1 MTLTPS
7 LLTHALSVL
16 TIVPVGTEFTVR
28 DLFLG
33 FYWDALPIADRMHLG
48 TSFFHAIQ
56 DNTTVKPIHKTHDN
70 QQVYEKL

>member
-1 MTLTPS
+1 MA

-16 TIVPVGTEFTVR
+16 TMVPTGTEFIVR

-33 FYWDALPIADRMHLG
+33 FYWDGLPIEERMHLG

-56 DNTTVKPIHKTHDN
+56 DNTAVKPIHKTPAG
-70 QQVYEKL
+70 QQIYIKL